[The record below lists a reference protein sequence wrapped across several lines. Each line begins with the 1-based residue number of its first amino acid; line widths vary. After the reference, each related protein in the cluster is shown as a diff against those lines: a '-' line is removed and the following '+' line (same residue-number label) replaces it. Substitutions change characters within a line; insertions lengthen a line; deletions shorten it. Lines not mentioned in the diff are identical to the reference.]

1 MICRHY
7 AVSLEAGNG
16 CQGYEMN
23 TNFSL
28 FQCSMTLTVS
38 IDYCVIVMV
47 TVYNIRIKDMITS
60 LK

>member
-1 MICRHY
+1 MVTGFWLYRHY

-28 FQCSMTLTVS
+28 FQCNITLTVS
-38 IDYCVIVMV
+38 IDFLG
-47 TVYNIRIKDMITS
+47 YNNHVFAIMLTCTG
-60 LK
+60 

>member
-1 MICRHY
+1 MLIYRHY

-28 FQCSMTLTVS
+28 FQCSITLTVS
-38 IDYCVIVMV
+38 YLMYVVMVITCVIR
-47 TVYNIRIKDMITS
+47 IRDMIIL